1 MAKKRNIENADN
13 TEKIKAPVHNR
24 KKGGKRKQATKQ
36 KVREKLAKLQNEAIE
51 SVEKNA
57 TRGNSRCTSRSVR

>member
-1 MAKKRNIENADN
+1 MAKKRNNENAEN

-36 KVREKLAKLQNEAIE
+36 KVREKLSKLQSEAAE
-51 SVEKNA
+51 SIEKNA
-57 TRGNSRCTSRSVR
+57 KKVK